1 MGVLYRAHDPLLERD
16 VAIKLMLVDF
26 KTDPTARERF
36 HREARAVARLQH
48 RNVVTIH
55 ELGESEGTPYI
66 VMEFLTG
73 RDLEALLKRDPPLGL
88 DEKLDVTIQLCVG
101 LSYAHEQ
108 GIVHRDIK
116 PSNVRVLED
125 GTVKILDF
133 GIAKFALSAMTQS
146 GSVMGTAQYMAP
158 EQIMGQPVDGRAD
171 LFSTGVLLYEI
182 IAGQKPFTGDTPT
195 AIVYQILHAEPTPI
209 RSIVPEVPEQLG
221 DVIGRALKKDPDH
234 RYSRASEM
242 AAELQIVRSILAG
255 AGHSVLPGGTIVGGA
270 TLGGALRT
278 PSGHLVTPPLS
289 AASDRIAVPRTAS
302 ASRDDAMLTGAPL
315 SGFDATIRPSADA
328 TGGAAQ
334 AAADAEARRPKS
346 GLPLGAIAG
355 AVAFIAV
362 LGIVVM
368 TLLRGG
374 DSPAPGATTAEGK
387 TGGGSTSAAA
397 PSGAAAASGASAEG
411 DLPSTFSVVSKPAGA
426 KISLD
431 GRETGRVTPAA
442 IPVSAPFPKRL
453 ELALDGYEP
462 FSVSLEET
470 DVKTGG
476 REFALVSRPEPVRV
490 SITGPYAFEVL
501 QGNRVLSNSAA
512 RHEVTLA
519 PDQLTIRLRS
529 RPYFLNTSIEVR
541 PRGGQRVQL
550 QAPGLG
556 TLAVFSS
563 VETCVISVDGQEI
576 GFPPVPRQEVA
587 AGNHAV
593 AVKCPNGQSESRNVS
608 VPAGQRTA
616 VTFDP
621 AKG

>member
-26 KTDPTARERF
+26 KSDPTARERF

-55 ELGESEGTPYI
+55 ELGESDGTPYI

-133 GIAKFALSAMTQS
+133 GIAKFAMSAMTQS

-209 RSIVPEVPEQLG
+209 RSIVTEVPEQLA
-221 DVIGRALKKDPDH
+221 DIIGRALKKDPDH

-242 AAELQIVRSILAG
+242 AAELQIVRSMLAG
-255 AGHSVLPGGTIVGGA
+255 AGHSVLPGATIVGGA
-270 TLGGALRT
+270 TLAGALRT
-278 PSGHLVTPPLS
+278 PSGRLMAPP
-289 AASDRIAVPRTAS
+289 APSDNVPVPGPAP
-302 ASRDDAMLTGAPL
+302 ARDDAMVTGPHMA
-315 SGFDATIRPSADA
+315 GFDATIRPSADG

-334 AAADAEARRPKS
+334 AAAEAEARRARS

-362 LGIVVM
+362 LAVVVM
-368 TLLRGG
+368 TLLRGVQPQAPTASG
-374 DSPAPGATTAEGK
+374 EANAAPAATSSPTATGAAP
-387 TGGGSTSAAA
+387 SAAA
-397 PSGAAAASGASAEG
+397 TEG
-411 DLPSTFSVVSKPAGA
+411 GLPSTFSVVSTPAGA
-426 KISLD
+426 RITLD
-431 GRETGRVTPAA
+431 GSETGRMTPAA
-442 IPVSAPFPKRL
+442 IPVAAPFPKKL
-453 ELALDGYEP
+453 ELTLEGFEP
-462 FSVSLEET
+462 FSVSLEES
-470 DVKTGG
+470 DVRTGG
-476 REFALVSRPEPVRV
+476 REFTLVSRPEPVRV

-501 QGNRVLSNSAA
+501 QGNRVLSNSSA
-512 RHEVTLA
+512 RHDVTLA

-529 RPYFLNTSIEVR
+529 RAQFLNTSIEVR
-541 PRGGQRVQL
+541 PRGSQRVQI

-556 TLAVFSS
+556 TLAIFSS
-563 VETCVISVDGQEI
+563 VETCVVSIDGQEI

-593 AVKCPNGQSESRNVS
+593 SVKCPNGQSETRNVS
-608 VPAGQRTA
+608 VAAGARTA

>member
-26 KTDPTARERF
+26 KSDPTARERF

-55 ELGESEGTPYI
+55 ELGESDGTPYI

-133 GIAKFALSAMTQS
+133 GIAKFAMSAMTQS

-209 RSIVPEVPEQLG
+209 RSIVPEVPEHLA
-221 DVIGRALKKDPDH
+221 DIIGRALKKDPDH

-242 AAELQIVRSILAG
+242 AAELQIVRSMLAG
-255 AGHSVLPGGTIVGGA
+255 AGQSVLPGGTIVGGA
-270 TLGGALRT
+270 ALGALRT
-278 PSGHLVTPPLS
+278 PSGRLMSPPS
-289 AASDRIAVPRTAS
+289 SPPSDRFAVPRTPLP
-302 ASRDDAMLTGAPL
+302 SREDSMVTGAHVG
-315 SGFDATIRPSADA
+315 GFDATIRPSADA
-328 TGGAAQ
+328 TSGAAQ

-346 GLPLGAIAG
+346 GLPIGAIAG

-362 LGIVVM
+362 LGVVVM
-368 TLLRGG
+368 TLFRGG
-374 DSPAPGATTAEGK
+374 GTPAPAQPTDAKAPPG
-387 TGGGSTSAAA
+387 TSAPAA
-397 PSGAAAASGASAEG
+397 PPPPATPGTAAATETE
-411 DLPSTFSVVSKPAGA
+411 LPSTFSVVSTPAGA
-426 KISLD
+426 RISLD
-431 GRETGRVTPAA
+431 GQETGRVTPAA
-442 IPVSAPFPKRL
+442 VPVTAPFPKQL
-453 ELALDGYEP
+453 VLTLDGYEP
-462 FSVSLEET
+462 FSISLQEA
-470 DVKTGG
+470 DVRTGG

-501 QGNRVLSNSAA
+501 QGNRVLSNSSA
-512 RHEVTLA
+512 RHDVTLA

-529 RPYFLNTSIEVR
+529 RPYFLSSTIEVR

-556 TLAVFSS
+556 VLAVFSS

-587 AGNHAV
+587 AGNHTV
-593 AVKCPNGQSESRNVS
+593 AVKCPDGKSENRTVNVT
-608 VPAGQRTA
+608 AGERTA

-621 AKG
+621 TKG